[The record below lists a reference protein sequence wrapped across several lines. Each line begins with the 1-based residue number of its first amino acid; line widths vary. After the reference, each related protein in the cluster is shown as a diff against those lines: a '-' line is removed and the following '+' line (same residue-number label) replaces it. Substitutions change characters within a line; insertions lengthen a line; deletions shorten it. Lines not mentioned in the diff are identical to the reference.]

1 MTYLFIE
8 RITLQ
13 VKTLYWQQSLTKDQ
27 YTTYTIMCA
36 CSIIY
41 YSLEFKRKFCYSY
54 FMLLLYLVIASV
66 TVLFG
71 AGIAI
76 VFQDKHVEF
85 RIIFGFTAGAVLGFV
100 LYLMVHLFTEVG
112 YATVLVMWGGFL
124 LIWLLEKLTHRLRK
138 HIDNHD
144 ETSKQTVWGVNITV
158 IGLSIHSVA
167 DGFNLSIA
175 AEEGT
180 FGIAL
185 AIGVLL
191 HRLPVTTVITTALH
205 RVYGVGYTALWLAPF
220 LIAPFIGAFMGE
232 KLLHGVFEE
241 FVDYL
246 FAFAAGTLLHVV
258 MDGLQGGCV
267 ASEEKMS
274 RTTRIAFV
282 IGLIITLC
290 AFFLIPG
297 LEHEHAHSH

>member
-1 MTYLFIE
+1 
-8 RITLQ
+8 
-13 VKTLYWQQSLTKDQ
+13 
-27 YTTYTIMCA
+27 
-36 CSIIY
+36 
-41 YSLEFKRKFCYSY
+41 
-54 FMLLLYLVIASV
+54 MLILYLVIASV
-66 TVLFG
+66 TVVFG

-76 VFQDKHVEF
+76 IFQDKQVEF

-112 YATVLVMWGGFL
+112 YPTVLVMWGGFL
-124 LIWLLEKLTHRLRK
+124 FIWLLEYLTHRIRK
-138 HIDNHD
+138 KINTHADTH
-144 ETSKQTVWGVNITV
+144 KQNILGVNITL
-158 IGLSIHSVA
+158 IGLSIHSIA

-185 AIGVLL
+185 ALGVLL
-191 HRLPVTTVITTALH
+191 HRLPVATVITTALH
-205 RVYGVGYTALWLAPF
+205 RVYGVGYTAIWLAPF
-220 LIAPFIGAFMGE
+220 IIAPFIGAFMGE
-232 KLLHGVFEE
+232 QLLHGVFEE

-258 MDGLQGGCV
+258 MDGMKGGCV

-274 RTTRIAFV
+274 NTTKIAFV

-290 AFFLIPG
+290 AFYLIPG
-297 LEHEHAHSH
+297 LEHDHAH